1 MSGWRRCRAANI
13 VRAIVNA
20 IANIDPVQPAPE
32 PGSEPASE
40 PVVVRLHALGTDAL
54 RALFA
59 EHGLTLR
66 KVADDE
72 AIPGSYWGETEA
84 GLVGSTL
91 YVRDDTPVH
100 SALHEGC
107 HWLCMDTA
115 RRQSVHTDANGDQDE
130 EMAVCCLQALL
141 ADCIP
146 GYSRAQ
152 LFADMDAWG
161 YSFVLG
167 SAAAWFAQDRAESLA
182 WLQSHGMIDAGHR
195 LLGPRVG

>member
-1 MSGWRRCRAANI
+1 MAWRGCRHANI

-20 IANIDPVQPAPE
+20 IVNIDPVRPAL
-32 PGSEPASE
+32 EPASE
-40 PVVVRLHALGTDAL
+40 PAVVRVSALGTDAL

-59 EHGLTLR
+59 GHGLQLR
-66 KVADDE
+66 IVADDDE
-72 AIPGSYWGETEA
+72 IPGSYWGETEA
-84 GLVGSTL
+84 GLIGNVL
-91 YVRDDTPVH
+91 YIRNDTPVH

-107 HWLCMDTA
+107 HWLCMDAA
-115 RRQSVHTDANGDQDE
+115 RRAAVHTDANGDQDE

-141 ADCIP
+141 ADRIP

-167 SAAAWFAQDRAESLA
+167 SAAAWFAQERDESLD
-182 WLQSHGMIDAGHR
+182 WLRRHRLIDGDQQ